1 MTTSENDQG
10 DLPGAPAP
18 ANPPAAESR
27 EAAGVLLD
35 AYLDHLSAE
44 RRLAAHTATGYRHDI
59 GVLLELA
66 EGTPLAQLQVHHL
79 RRFVATLHA
88 RGLGSKS
95 LARALSAWR
104 GFYRFLVSQ
113 HDYVHNPCLGL
124 RAPKGAKTLPH
135 ALSPDQASHLMMVDE
150 DTALAARDH
159 AMLELFYS
167 SGLRLAE
174 LVQLNWRPDEID
186 LEAATARIT
195 GKGNKIREVPVGSYA
210 VAAIRAWLP
219 HRQLLAKA
227 DEPALFVGRNG
238 SRLGRRAI
246 QYRLEHWALKLGISA
261 RVHPHVLRHS
271 CASHLL
277 QSSGDLRAVQEMLG
291 HANISTTQVY
301 THLDFQRLAQVYDAA
316 HPRAKKREE
325 P

>member
-1 MTTSENDQG
+1 MTTSEKDQG
-10 DLPGAPAP
+10 DLPGAAVSMPD
-18 ANPPAAESR
+18 AEGR

-59 GVLLELA
+59 RVLLELA

-79 RRFVATLHA
+79 RRFVAQLHA

-104 GFYRFLVSQ
+104 GFYHFLVAR
-113 HDYVHNPCLGL
+113 HGYTHNPCVGL

-135 ALSPDQASHLMMVDE
+135 ALSPDQASHLMAVDE
-150 DTALAARDH
+150 DTALAARDR

-186 LEAATARIT
+186 LEAASARIT

-219 HRQLLAKA
+219 HRQAMAKA
-227 DEPALFVGRNG
+227 DEAALFVGRNG

-316 HPRAKKREE
+316 HPRAKKR
-325 P
+325 